1 MKTKKNLLKEKYK
14 VFTNEFDTEQNAEEL
29 ENENEI
35 IRLRKNLD
43 QQLTN
48 LQDLV
53 AKLANKLQRQLLAK
67 QNRSWEFDLEEGML
81 DVSKL
86 SRVVIDPF
94 HPLSY
99 KMEKEIEFKDTVVA
113 LLIDNSGSMRGRP
126 ISVAAICADIL
137 SRTLERCSV
146 KVEVLGFTT
155 KNWKG
160 GKSREKW
167 NLENKPK
174 KSRKI
179 K

>member
-1 MKTKKNLLKEKYK
+1 
-14 VFTNEFDTEQNAEEL
+14 VQNAEEL

-86 SRVVIDPF
+86 CSIP
-94 HPLSY
+94 S
-99 KMEKEIEFKDTVVA
+99 FK
-113 LLIDNSGSMRGRP
+113 
-126 ISVAAICADIL
+126 L
-137 SRTLERCSV
+137 SRQRC
-146 KVEVLGFTT
+146 LQY
-155 KNWKG
+155 
-160 GKSREKW
+160 
-167 NLENKPK
+167 ENEGNDQK
-174 KSRKI
+174 
-179 K
+179 